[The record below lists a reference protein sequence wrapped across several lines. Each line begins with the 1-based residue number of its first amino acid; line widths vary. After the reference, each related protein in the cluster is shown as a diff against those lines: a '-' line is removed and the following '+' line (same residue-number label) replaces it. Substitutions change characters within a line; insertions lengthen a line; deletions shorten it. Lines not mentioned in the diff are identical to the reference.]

1 MAPSATDATIRK
13 NAALNAAL
21 ARVGGGGAAATA
33 LAALAKGTQGE
44 DSAAEALSHRATHL
58 NLQAVIFHAAEY
70 VNGPKVSVVGTC
82 VVLDVALGRLDLS
95 SNGAKLIVKLT
106 EETSE
111 ALAAGRLGIGSELC
125 VTGALRKEGRRL
137 FLHASELR
145 AASG

>member
-1 MAPSATDATIRK
+1 MPLWRGSEEVAQRPP
-13 NAALNAAL
+13 
-21 ARVGGGGAAATA
+21 A

-137 FLHASELR
+137 FCTR
-145 AASG
+145 ANCAQRRGDS